1 MHTETLKP
9 ARGLRVRDPLRD
21 RHLHHD
27 GEPVTLDGYWR
38 RRLRDGD
45 VERVRSQP
53 ARPQAKRDEE

>member
-1 MHTETLKP
+1 MYTETLKP
-9 ARGLRVRDPLRD
+9 VRGRRVRDPLRGRPLRD
-21 RHLHHD
+21 D

-45 VERVRSQP
+45 VERVKSQP